1 MRSTFS
7 GFYIARSGIQ
17 AARANLQ
24 ITGQNM
30 SNVNTEGYTRQ
41 RVDTSAIAATG
52 NNMRYSNQADVSIG
66 QGVSTDGTSQIRDK
80 FLDVRYRRE
89 NAKVGDST
97 ARMNALSDVENIVDE
112 NTNDGL
118 SKQFKDLVSKLQ
130 TLSSNAGDSVTESI
144 VRTSAS
150 MLTKMF
156 NNTASQIN
164 EIKEQQLSNLQDN
177 AIQSTNQLLFNIA
190 QINKEIK
197 SADVSGAPALELMDQ
212 RNTMIDKLSAYANI
226 EVVSNPVSVGAGRTV
241 DELSINLVGK
251 NGEKYNLVSN
261 DKYTQFSLKKDSSTT
276 DVITNPVQIQLT
288 TSNGSPVVSTGAG
301 TAFSN
306 DQVTAGSFH
315 GYLAVLNGKGAY
327 DTTSSIPSD
336 PNYSDSNDTTS
347 VQGIPYYQKM
357 LDTLANK
364 FASIMNAANST
375 NTDGVGYNKPMFTAS
390 DGVST
395 GDSITAANISI
406 SSAWQNATGSYLTN
420 TKSTLDPS
428 IDNSKSSNNILY
440 MIKQFSTSMAFT
452 TKNDGTGNLIFK
464 GTMQESVTN
473 LTDTLGLE
481 IQDVSRQNSTY
492 TSELSSI
499 SDSINQN
506 SAVSIDEEGINLIMY
521 NQALTAS
528 SRFMTT
534 LDEALDTIINKM
546 GVVGT

>member
-1 MRSTFS
+1 MSSTFS

-30 SNVNTEGYTRQ
+30 ANVNTEGYTRQ

-52 NNMRYSNQADVSIG
+52 NNMRYSNKADVSIG

-80 FLDVRYRRE
+80 FLDVRFRRE

-112 NTNDGL
+112 TSNDGL

-130 TLSSNAGDSVTESI
+130 TLSSNAGDPVTESI

-156 NNTASQIN
+156 NNTASQIS
-164 EIKEQQLSNLQDN
+164 EVKDQQLSYLQDN
-177 AIQSTNQLLFNIA
+177 AIQSANQLLFNIA

-197 SADVSGAPALELMDQ
+197 SADVSGAPALELIDQ

-226 EVVSNPVSVGAGRTV
+226 EVDSNPVSVGAGRTV

-251 NGEKYNLVSN
+251 NGEKYNLISN
-261 DKYTQFSLKKDSSTT
+261 DKYTQFSLKKDPSTT
-276 DVITNPVQIQLT
+276 DVITDPVQIQLT

-306 DQVTAGSFH
+306 DQVTAGAFH
-315 GYLAVLNGKGAY
+315 GYLAVLNGEGAY
-327 DTTSSIPSD
+327 DTTSSNPSD

-420 TKSTLDPS
+420 TKTTLDPS

-440 MIKQFSTSMAFT
+440 MINQFSTAMTFT
-452 TKNDGTGNLIFK
+452 TKNDGTGTLIFK
-464 GTMQESVTN
+464 GTMQDSVTN

-481 IQDVSRQNSTY
+481 IQDVTRQNSTY
-492 TSELSSI
+492 TSELGSI

-506 SAVSIDEEGINLIMY
+506 SAVSIDEEGINLIMF

-546 GVVGT
+546 GIVGT